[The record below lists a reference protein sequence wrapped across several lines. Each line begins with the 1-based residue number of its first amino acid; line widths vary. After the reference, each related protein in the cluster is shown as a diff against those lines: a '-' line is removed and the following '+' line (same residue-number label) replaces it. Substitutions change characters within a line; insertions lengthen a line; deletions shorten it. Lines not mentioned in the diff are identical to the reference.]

1 MKKLCFVVFF
11 LFCGNLVYFISIIS
25 QISDFKIY
33 SEILLHLL
41 PEWAPFQVRVGSC
54 LTLRNELSKE
64 THVLTK
70 QDFIGK
76 RHLG

>member
-1 MKKLCFVVFF
+1 MFCCIF

-41 PEWAPFQVRVGSC
+41 PEGAPFQVRVGSC

-64 THVLTK
+64 AHVLTK